1 MKKLFGILILFCIL
15 ASCKTSKASCEAYG
29 NNNTK
34 QTDKDRS
41 DVQEMWAATRPIVQK
56 SKKDYSR
63 KKKHKKKFGS
73 LD

>member
-34 QTDKDRS
+34 KTDKDRS
-41 DVQEMWAATRPIVQK
+41 DDPRNVGSDSSYRT
-56 SKKDYSR
+56 KK
-63 KKKHKKKFGS
+63 
-73 LD
+73 